1 VCVCV
6 CTSVCVY
13 VCVCV
18 CMRACMRLCVC
29 VCVCVCVWAGLP
41 AGQSCEGR
49 VRVHK
54 RSRIRVVP
62 MEVHVIIIVQPSF
75 SVVFQISYDVALFS
89 SRLFS
94 HFLLFSVVSTTF
106 VYFEIFVFH
115 PSYPPPFPLPLAA
128 PSPAASSPPP
138 SPSSLPTHLNCS
150 T

>member
-1 VCVCV
+1 MGVYVR
-6 CTSVCVY
+6 VCVY
-13 VCVCV
+13 VN
-18 CMRACMRLCVC
+18 MCVC
-29 VCVCVCVWAGLP
+29 VCVCVYACVYAFVCVCASLP

-54 RSRIRVVP
+54 RRRIRVVP